1 MSHVMN
7 TYARLPV
14 AFERGEGAWLW
25 DTQGRR
31 YLDALAGIAVCGI
44 GHGHPKLTKVLHEQV
59 GRLIHTS
66 NLYEIPLQEQL
77 ADRLAAISGM
87 DSVFFCNS
95 GCEANEAAIKLAR
108 YYGHQKGIEAPAIV
122 VLEKAFHGRTI
133 ATLSATGSRK
143 VQAGFEPL
151 VTGFVRVPFDDLD
164 AVRRVAE
171 NNRSVVAVLV
181 ELIQGE
187 GGINICHG
195 GYLNGLREICDAQG
209 WLLMLDE
216 VQSGIGRTGT
226 WFAFQ
231 QSGVAPDVMTLAKGL
246 ANGVPIGACLAAGP
260 AAQLFKPGSHGSTFG
275 GNPLACAAA
284 LATLR
289 IIEDEELMK
298 NAVALGDFLRDDLAA
313 KFAGNPGV
321 KEIRVKGL
329 MIGIEL
335 AHPCGELVQQALDA
349 GLLINVTAENVVRLL
364 PPLNF
369 THEQAGLLIDTLVP
383 LVLEFLSKQA
393 SPQPAAQSA

>member
-14 AFERGEGAWLW
+14 AFERGEGCWLW
-25 DTQGRR
+25 DTNGKR
-31 YLDALAGIAVCGI
+31 YLDAVAGVAVCGL
-44 GHGHPKLTKVLHEQV
+44 GHSHPKYVAALRQQV
-59 GRLIHTS
+59 GRLVHTS
-66 NLYEIPLQEQL
+66 NLYQIALQERL

-87 DSVFFCNS
+87 DNVFFCNS

-108 YYGHQKGIEAPAIV
+108 LYGHKKNVEAPAIV
-122 VLEKAFHGRTI
+122 VLDKAFHGRTI

-151 VTGFVRVPFDDLD
+151 LAGFVRVPFDDLD

-181 ELIQGE
+181 ELLQGE
-187 GGINICHG
+187 GGVNVCHDD
-195 GYLNGLREICDAQG
+195 YLNGLREICEAHG

-216 VQSGIGRTGT
+216 VQSGMGRTGK

-231 QSGVAPDVMTLAKGL
+231 HSGVGPDVMPLAKGL
-246 ANGVPIGACLAAGP
+246 GNGLPIGACLAAGP
-260 AAQLFKPGSHGSTFG
+260 AAQLFKPGNHGSTFG

-284 LATLR
+284 LATLD
-289 IIEDEELMK
+289 IIEEERLME
-298 NAVALGDFLRDDLAA
+298 NAVKVGDTIRSELARQIGGL
-313 KFAGNPGV
+313 KGV
-321 KEIRVKGL
+321 KEIRGKGL

-335 AHPCGELVQQALDA
+335 EYPCGELVQQALER
-349 GLLINVTAENVVRLL
+349 GFLINVTVDNVIRLL
-364 PPLNF
+364 PPLIF
-369 THEQAGLLIDTLVP
+369 RTEEAGLLLATLVP
-383 LVLEFLSKQA
+383 LITEFLDRQSAPQA
-393 SPQPAAQSA
+393 AAQSA